1 MNIAVIFAGG
11 VGRRMKNTGLPK
23 QFLKIHGVP
32 IIIHT
37 LQKFEECKEIDAIV
51 IACVSSHLN
60 YMQELIEQYNIT
72 KVQKIVKGGETGQQS
87 IYNGLK
93 AADEISKSDKDVVLV
108 HDGVRPII
116 DSKLIHNNID
126 SVKKFGSAISS
137 VPQKETTI
145 MVDEAKQ
152 YIENVTNRQY
162 TYIARAPQSFYLKE
176 LLECHE
182 KAKAEGKYDYIDS
195 SSLMMHYGKRLA
207 IVECDTDNIKITTPD
222 DYYIVKA
229 ILEAKENIQIL
240 GV

>member
-23 QFLKIHGVP
+23 QFLKIHSVP
-32 IIIHT
+32 VIIHT
-37 LQKFEECKEIDAIV
+37 LQKFQECKEIDAIV
-51 IACVSSHLN
+51 IACVSSHLD
-60 YMQELIEQYNIT
+60 YMQELVEQYNIR

-93 AADEISKSDKDVVLV
+93 AANEISQSDKDIVLV

-116 DSKLIHNNID
+116 DSKLICNNIE

-137 VPQKETTI
+137 VSQKETTI
-145 MVDEAKQ
+145 MVDESKQ
-152 YIENVTNRQY
+152 YIENITNRQF

-195 SSLMMHYGKRLA
+195 SSLMMRYGKKLA

-229 ILEAKENIQIL
+229 ILESKENIQIL